1 MPNTRETLAAV
12 LELLKDCSVECDIF
26 GGWAEELL
34 GSRQPWQHG
43 DIDLIYR
50 GAEFA
55 PVDMAISYQHER
67 FAEVAGKRFRHKR
80 AFVFRETLCEIILV
94 QDSSTTPTTYY
105 WGDVPFRWHHP
116 FLHHEPSTYT
126 VSLQPSSLPQIFNG
140 IATYGRIRSRTA
152 GGALNL
158 WNLEASFRQLRYD
171 ELLRRH

>member
-55 PVDMAISYQHER
+55 PVDMAISYQHKR

-116 FLHHEPSTYT
+116 FLHHETIDLYGKPATI
-126 VSLQPSSLPQIFNG
+126 VSSANLQRHRDLYKDAQPHRWRSPESLEP
-140 IATYGRIRSRTA
+140 
-152 GGALNL
+152 
-158 WNLEASFRQLRYD
+158 
-171 ELLRRH
+171 